1 MFNFCSFYT
10 IQLKELTFVLK
21 HLLNPRE
28 LVEVE
33 TMFLTR
39 KNSMVKYL
47 QKNVNFFVAKIP
59 PVPVTI
65 YQGMELNGVRHIH
78 LSDQA
83 VMVTPCMTVSGKV
96 L

>member
-1 MFNFCSFYT
+1 MCNFCSFYT

-33 TMFLTR
+33 IMQTT
-39 KNSMVKYL
+39 KNSMVTCL